1 MLHASSWLRG
11 EFMYDFLAFFFHQT
25 VCIYLPA
32 PQWLSSC
39 QDSGGARGLG
49 GTLQKR
55 SLHRGKH
62 RPKVLLADQLSRGK
76 INTKL
81 D

>member
-1 MLHASSWLRG
+1 MCIG
-11 EFMYDFLAFFFHQT
+11 
-25 VCIYLPA
+25 IYLPA
-32 PQWLSSC
+32 PQWLSSR

-62 RPKVLLADQLSRGK
+62 RPKVFLADQLSRGK